1 MKTLDYDKP
10 INALDETRVSP
21 LLKEIKKKGIEFQ
34 YFISLDYPRRT
45 TSYNKVIK
53 DNKVLKGE
61 LHKFFG
67 SELRCLFFV
76 EKHTGGGAHTGSY
89 HRHILIEEPSLS
101 TREIRTYLLNRDPEG
116 LFELNMNGGLSE
128 ETILKMMEHAL
139 RSSKTTCNSRKGVHV
154 TKIKSNLS
162 RVLAYASKQFER
174 FHPSYEV
181 LDPTSS
187 DIDCS
192 HFLRY
197 RQDGLGYET
206 RQDYL
211 PKGTLGA
218 LRYAYY

>member
-1 MKTLDYDKP
+1 MNESDYDKP
-10 INALDETRVSP
+10 INALDEVRIKP
-21 LLKEIKKKGIEFQ
+21 LLQEINKKEIEFN
-34 YFISLDYPRRT
+34 YFVSLDYPRRT
-45 TSYNKVIK
+45 SNYNKVIK
-53 DNKVLKGE
+53 DNQVLKSE

-76 EKHTGGGAHTGSY
+76 EKHTGVGAHSGFY

-101 TREIRTYLLNRDPEG
+101 TREIQTYLLNRDSEG
-116 LFELNMNGGLSE
+116 LFEMNMNGGLSE
-128 ETILKMMEHAL
+128 ERILKMMEHAL

-162 RVLAYASKQFER
+162 RVLAYSSKQFER

-218 LRYAYY
+218 LRYAYR